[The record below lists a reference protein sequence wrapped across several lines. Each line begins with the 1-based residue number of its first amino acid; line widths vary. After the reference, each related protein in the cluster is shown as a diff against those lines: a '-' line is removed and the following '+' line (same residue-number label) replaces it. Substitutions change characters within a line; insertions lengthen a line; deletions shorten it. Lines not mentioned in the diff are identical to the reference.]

1 MNHAISLAISL
12 TQLAYN
18 KPVSLSSTPFHRL
31 QPLLIV
37 IPSLALD
44 ASVTASVYDSL
55 SLPQSAAATQIAPI
69 NTPAFSF
76 SLHFRLI

>member
-1 MNHAISLAISL
+1 MINNTVSLAISL
-12 TQLAYN
+12 KRLWQAGFIVF
-18 KPVSLSSTPFHRL
+18 KAIPPAATPTHCH
-31 QPLLIV
+31 P
-37 IPSLALD
+37 LALE

-69 NTPAFSF
+69 NTPAFSV